1 MITKVLVKLIA
12 IALAV
17 LFAYAAVDK
26 LEHYALFSLQLQQF
40 PFSIPV
46 LHQQAWV
53 VSVLELIISFL
64 LLLPATRLKGLFA
77 SLFLLSLYTLYLTGK
92 LGSRFYCSC
101 NCGEP
106 FQSLSLKMHIVCT
119 LVCVLFTGLGV
130 VLFGRIMGHSML
142 EVKKMPFVHPH
153 YKQTDTSLINS
164 KN

>member
-1 MITKVLVKLIA
+1 MIARTLVNLIS

-46 LHQQAWV
+46 VHRQAWAV
-53 VSVLELIISFL
+53 PVMELIISFL
-64 LLLPATRLKGLFA
+64 LLLPVTRLKGLFA
-77 SLFLLSLYTLYLTGK
+77 SLFLLSLYTLYLTGM
-92 LGSRFYCSC
+92 LDSRFYCSC

-106 FQSLSLKMHIVCT
+106 FQSLSLKMHIACT
-119 LVCVLFTGLGV
+119 LVCVLFTGVGV
-130 VLFGRIMGHSML
+130 VLFGRLMSPSLREL
-142 EVKKMPFVHPH
+142 EKFPLVRPY
-153 YKQTDTSLINS
+153 YKQTDTSLIES